1 MAVSQTG
8 ATGLMVREY
17 FQGKLVCDLK
27 EQKREILES
36 RVSLSESL
44 NP

>member
-1 MAVSQTG
+1 MAVSWIG
-8 ATGLMVREY
+8 ATGLMVREH
-17 FQGKLVCDLK
+17 FWGKLVRDLK
-27 EQKREILES
+27 ERKCEILES